1 MAWHS
6 LSNSFGQNS
15 TSSAPASNIPMT
27 STLNPR
33 TLCLVLLIW
42 STMVGGLMADVR
54 PEAPF
59 SLEPE
64 QLAIRELPSA
74 LEQEPMRELVRDAI
88 DLHETIFVLKK
99 NNRDA
104 RNEHSAE
111 LAKMVSRD
119 AREAAQEIFREE
131 QRDRHDELR
140 EALEDLYYELRSMN
154 STGNRRLPD

>member
-1 MAWHS
+1 
-6 LSNSFGQNS
+6 
-15 TSSAPASNIPMT
+15 
-27 STLNPR
+27 
-33 TLCLVLLIW
+33 
-42 STMVGGLMADVR
+42 MADVR

>member
-1 MAWHS
+1 
-6 LSNSFGQNS
+6 
-15 TSSAPASNIPMT
+15 
-27 STLNPR
+27 
-33 TLCLVLLIW
+33 
-42 STMVGGLMADVR
+42 MVGGLMADVR